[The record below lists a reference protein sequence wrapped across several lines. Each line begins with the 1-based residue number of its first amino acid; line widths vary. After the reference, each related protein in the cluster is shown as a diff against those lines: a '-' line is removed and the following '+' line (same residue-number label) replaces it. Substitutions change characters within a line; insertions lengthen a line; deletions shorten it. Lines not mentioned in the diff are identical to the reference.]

1 MHILQKNYWLIFI
14 LALLA
19 AGCSGKPTITATLTP
34 EPSRTL
40 PPPRVYTTQVPDAKA
55 AARAY
60 LDGWK
65 ASDYA
70 AMYALLT
77 KESQNSIS
85 QADFSQHYQ
94 DVAAEAAINGLDYEI
109 TSDDSNTSPASV
121 NYRVTLHSSLVGDVQ
136 GETHMN
142 LVMEEGQWGIKWD
155 DTLVLADL
163 SGGNYLKMDRSG
175 YTPERGNI
183 YDHNGNT
190 LVAQDDVTAIGLRP
204 DLVDPDQADKLYS
217 ALSRVTGIPVEN
229 LVRVADNALPGDY
242 IPLGEVPTT
251 YLDRRGSVLYN
262 MSGVDLVPY
271 NSRFY
276 YSDGIAPHLIGYVG
290 QIQAGEVL
298 AYRLKGYLK
307 DEMVGQSGLEAW
319 GEQYLEGKRGGAL
332 YVNNAD
338 HQPIRKLA
346 ESPAE
351 TSQAITTTLDMD
363 LQLAVQQS
371 LQGFSGAAVVLER
384 DTGRV
389 LAMASSPEFDPNAFA
404 PGNYN
409 SYAEL
414 SQINSPTQPLYD
426 RATQGQYPLGS
437 VFKIVTMAAA
447 LQSGLYTPE
456 TTYDCGYVFNELP
469 GFPRYDWTWEYFQE
483 DGKTQPSGLLDLRGG
498 LIRSCDPFFWH
509 IGLDLYN
516 RGLTKAVSD
525 MARGFGLGSPT
536 GLEGEE
542 EMNGTVPDPASQVD
556 AINLAIGQGD
566 LQVTPLQVADFV
578 AAVGNGGT
586 LYRPQVI
593 EEIAP
598 PNGEASFT
606 FKPEVRGTLPV
617 SSENLKVIQEAMT
630 GVVSSTKPRGTA
642 YYVFNGLNIPV
653 AGKTGTAQTGAGY
666 KPHAWFVA
674 YTNAQLP
681 NKPDIAVAVV
691 LENSGEGADF
701 AAPVTRRIIE
711 VYFRGR
717 PGKLFPWEQTYYVE
731 KTPEPEVTETP
742 TPTPEP

>member
-1 MHILQKNYWLIFI
+1 MLNLQKRLWFYIILI
-14 LALLA
+14 LLA
-19 AGCSGKPTITATLTP
+19 AGCSGSPPINTQKTP
-34 EPSRTL
+34 EPTQTL
-40 PPPRVYTTQVPDAKA
+40 PPPRVHTTQAPDAEA

-60 LDGWK
+60 LEGWK
-65 ASDYA
+65 SGDYD
-70 AMYALLT
+70 AMYALLA
-77 KESQNSIS
+77 KESQDSIS

-94 DVAAEAAINGLDYEI
+94 DVAAEAALKGLEYEI
-109 TSDDSNTSPASV
+109 ISDDAGTASASV
-121 NYRVTLHSSLVGDVQ
+121 NYKVTLHSSLAGEVQ
-136 GETHMN
+136 GETRMN
-142 LVMEEGQWGIKWD
+142 LVLEEGQWRVKWD

-175 YTPERGNI
+175 YTPARGNI
-183 YDHNGNT
+183 YDRNGNT
-190 LVAQDDVTAIGLRP
+190 LVAQEDATAIGLRP
-204 DLVDPDQADKLYS
+204 DLVDPDQADALYS
-217 ALSRVTGIPVEN
+217 VLSRVTGVPIEN
-229 LVRVADNALPGDY
+229 LVRLAENALPGDY
-242 IPLGEVPTT
+242 IPLGEVPTS
-251 YLDRRGSVLYN
+251 YLDRRGSALYN
-262 MSGVDLVPY
+262 LSGVDLVPY
-271 NSRFY
+271 TSRFY
-276 YSDGIAPHLIGYVG
+276 YSGGIAPHLIGYVG

-307 DEMVGQSGLEAW
+307 DELVGQSGLEAW
-319 GEQYLEGKRGGAL
+319 GEGYLEGKRGGAL
-332 YVNNAD
+332 YVNNAE

-346 ESPAE
+346 ESLPE
-351 TSQAITTTLDMD
+351 PSQAITTTLDMD
-363 LQLAVQQS
+363 LQLAAQQS

-404 PGNYN
+404 PGNNN
-409 SYAEL
+409 SYAEI

-426 RATQGQYPLGS
+426 RAAQGQYPLGS
-437 VFKIVTMAAA
+437 VFKIITMAAA

-456 TTYDCGYVFNELP
+456 TTYDCGYEFNELP

-509 IGLDLYN
+509 IGLGLFD

-542 EMNGTVPDPASQVD
+542 EMNGNVPDPASQVD
-556 AINLAIGQGD
+556 ALNLAIGQGD

-593 EEIAP
+593 ERIAP

-606 FKPEVRGTLPV
+606 FQPEVRGSLPV
-617 SSENLKVIQEAMT
+617 SAENLKVIQEAMT
-630 GVVSSTKPRGTA
+630 GVVSSAKPRGTA
-642 YYVFNGLNIPV
+642 YYVFNGLNFPV
-653 AGKTGTAQTGAGY
+653 AGKTGTVQTGEGF

-674 YTNAQLP
+674 YTNAGLP
-681 NKPDIAVAVV
+681 NKPDIALAVV
-691 LENSGEGADF
+691 IENAGEGADF
-701 AAPVTRRIIE
+701 AAPFARRLIE

-742 TPTPEP
+742 AP

>member
-1 MHILQKNYWLIFI
+1 MLNLKKQYWLYLI
-14 LALLA
+14 LMLLA
-19 AGCSGKPTITATLTP
+19 AGCSSTPTITITQTT
-34 EPSRTL
+34 EPTRTL
-40 PPPRVYTTQVPDAKA
+40 PPPRVYTTQIPDAKA
-55 AARAY
+55 VARAY

-70 AMYALLT
+70 SMYTLLT
-77 KESQNSIS
+77 KESQNSLS
-85 QADFSQHYQ
+85 QADFIQHYQ
-94 DVAAEAAINGLDYEI
+94 DVAAEAALNGVDYEI
-109 TSDDSNTSPASV
+109 SSDESGTSSANV
-121 NYRVTLHSSLVGDVQ
+121 KYKVTLHSSLVGDVQ
-136 GETHMN
+136 GETQMN
-142 LVMEEGQWGIKWD
+142 LIMEQGQWRVKWD

-163 SGGNYLKMDRSG
+163 SGGNYLKMDRAG
-175 YTPERGNI
+175 YTPERANI
-183 YDHNGNT
+183 YDRNGNT
-190 LVAQDDVTAIGLRP
+190 LVAQEDSTAIGLHP

-229 LVRVADNALPGDY
+229 LTRVADNALPGDY
-242 IPLGEVPTT
+242 IPLGEVPTS

-262 MSGVDLVPY
+262 MGGVDLVPY

-351 TSQAITTTLDMD
+351 PSQAITTTLDMD
-363 LQLAVQQS
+363 LQLAVQRS
-371 LQGFSGAAVVLER
+371 LEGFSGAAVVLER

-404 PGNYN
+404 PGNFN

-483 DGKTQPSGLLDLRGG
+483 DGKTQPSGLLDLKGG

-509 IGLDLYN
+509 MGLDLFN

-536 GLEGEE
+536 GIEGEE
-542 EMNGTVPDPASQVD
+542 EMSGTVPDPATQVD

-593 EEIAP
+593 EKIAP

-606 FKPEVRGTLPV
+606 FKPVVRAMLPV
-617 SSENLKVIQEAMT
+617 SPENLKVIQDAMM
-630 GVVSSTKPRGTA
+630 GVVSSAKPRGTA

-681 NKPDIAVAVV
+681 NKPDIAIAVV
-691 LENSGEGADF
+691 LENAGEGADF

-711 VYFRGR
+711 VYFRGQ
-717 PGKLFPWEQTYYVE
+717 PGRLFPWEQTYYVE